1 MEKLRKKRARMTSKF
16 CDTSSHFA
24 VELDDFDKKWLD
36 GIMESLARNTLSFE
50 TAKLAAELA
59 FKKGYAKGQHKA
71 GKS

>member
-1 MEKLRKKRARMTSKF
+1 MQTKF
-16 CDTSSHFA
+16 CDATSHFEIA
-24 VELDDFDKKWLD
+24 LDDFDRQWLD

-71 GKS
+71 DKA